1 MSTRLCGWLLS
12 ASAAVAMVC
21 LIPASS
27 QGQDQGKGPA
37 QGKAKGQFKGKGFGG
52 RGPQAPT
59 GPTPKA
65 RDGHPDLSGLWF
77 RPYTPNMAS
86 GPARDNRGGDRTG
99 PKELPFTAWGKQQ
112 WENYDPVNGDYT
124 GACLPFGAMR
134 SMNSPDPIQ
143 FIQNAPFLALLYEQN
158 TWFKL
163 IPIDG
168 RPHNNDVPSWFGDS
182 VGHWEG
188 DTLVVNTNNFNGK
201 TRLDTI
207 GHPHSDQL
215 ELTERFTRTDLGHMS
230 YEVTIHDPKTYTE
243 DWGNKRTFTLRTDTH
258 IMEYSCEEN
267 NKSLWEGRIKAPT
280 YSN

>member
-1 MSTRLCGWLLS
+1 MNTRLQVGILS
-12 ASAAVAMVC
+12 AAIVLSAAGLAF
-21 LIPASS
+21 S
-27 QGQDQGKGPA
+27 QEPGKGQA
-37 QGKAKGQFKGKGFGG
+37 KGAAKGKAGG
-52 RGPQAPT
+52 RGGPGAPT
-59 GPTPKA
+59 GPAPRMA
-65 RDGHPDLSGLWF
+65 DGKPDLSGLWF

-86 GPARDNRGGDRTG
+86 GPAKENRGGDPTG
-99 PKELPFTAWGKQQ
+99 PKELPFTALGKAQ
-112 WENYDPVNGDYT
+112 WDKYDAYQGDYT
-124 GACLPFGAMR
+124 GACLPFGLMR

-143 FIQNAPFLALLYEQN
+143 FIQNGPFLALLYEQN

-168 RPHNNDVPSWFGDS
+168 RPHVKNADPTWFGDS

-188 DTLVVNTNNFNGK
+188 DTLVVHTNSFNGK

-215 ELTERFTRTDLGHMS
+215 EITEHFTRTDLGHMA

-243 DWGNKRTFTLRTDTH
+243 DWGNKRNFTLRTDTQ

-267 NKSLWEGRIKAPT
+267 NKSFWEGSIKVPK
-280 YSN
+280 YYQ